1 MQITE
6 MHKQSP
12 SNSGFKGNQNLT
24 WNEMFAHKFFFRDE
38 KDYTYFFLGIGNDN
52 DTKVSNFVSYLK
64 KKGHWKSDRNLSR
77 AHKADLEI

>member
-1 MQITE
+1 MRIMQITE

-64 KKGHWKSDRNLSR
+64 KKGH
-77 AHKADLEI
+77 